1 MNRAAVS
8 LIINRDRQVLTIWHD
23 RHKGRAL
30 PGGRVERGES
40 LADAQRREL
49 YGQTGLTTQKRFL
62 CYVASVVPRLHP
74 DRAAR
79 VHVYRVAPTNLDAQ
93 RLGLY
98 DFRWMPFA
106 EYLRESAF
114 ADFYERMA
122 AAGVSLE
129 PTVSP
134 PTAAASSREARP

>member
-8 LIINRDRQVLTIWHD
+8 LIINQDRQVLTIWHD

-49 YGQTGLTTQKRFL
+49 YGQTGLTSKKRFL
-62 CYVASVVPRLHP
+62 CYVAPVIPKLHP
-74 DRAAR
+74 ERAAR
-79 VHVYRVAPTNLDAQ
+79 VHVYRVMPTNLDTRAID
-93 RLGLY
+93 LY
-98 DFRWMPFA
+98 DPRWMPFA
-106 EYLRESAF
+106 DYLNASAF
-114 ADFYERMA
+114 EDFYIHMRG
-122 AAGVSLE
+122 AGVSLE

-134 PTAAASSREARP
+134 STAHAREARP